1 MLCIWHYIGLIRIF
15 LSVAIYD
22 KSYEDENDMED
33 GMIEKD
39 TEEEAGATEKE
50 LCCDEVKM
58 HYLSGIDW
66 LIEYGLTS
74 MKPFKDYTRLHW
86 LNTII
91 S

>member
-50 LCCDEVKM
+50 LCCDEVEDA
-58 HYLSGIDW
+58 LFEWDW
-66 LIEYGLTS
+66 LI
-74 MKPFKDYTRLHW
+74 DWVRLNVYET
-86 LNTII
+86 L
-91 S
+91 